1 MAEDHLV
8 QLHVSL
14 AHQHWGFTYT
24 VGWAALNRAYVEIM
38 DEDTK
43 LKEKLALQE
52 RVLKLEGSKTSLF
65 DFDGTDGKITLGSL
79 GGGMLLTGT
88 LALAGWSR
96 RKKNRR

>member
-8 QLHVSL
+8 QLHVSPRPPTL
-14 AHQHWGFTYT
+14 GVHLYRRLGGDEQGLCRNHGRGHQAQGEA
-24 VGWAALNRAYVEIM
+24 GVE
-38 DEDTK
+38 
-43 LKEKLALQE
+43 E
-52 RVLKLEGSKTSLF
+52 RVAKLEGSKTSLL